1 MHHIVIDPEYQSLIP
16 PLGKQEYQ
24 DLTQG
29 IMRDGCREPLSVME
43 DVDENGNVCYLL
55 LDGHHRYQICESFE
69 LQYKMKIIHGL
80 LSREEIRQ
88 WIIQNQL
95 GRRNLTPEQI
105 SYYRG
110 EQYQLR
116 KIGLPNPTGINQHSE
131 VSGQIVHQPPLPP
144 AISLSEVS
152 GQSVHQP
159 QGKTAEQLASVH
171 GVTERTIRRDAQYAE
186 AVDRL
191 VSFLGPEFRSRLL
204 AHKTGLA
211 RADVIALATLE
222 DRRLHAMA
230 RGKLD
235 LKRCAK
241 TARRE
246 LAEEE
251 AQRQPV
257 QLELSF
263 MDSWRSRLVEAQD
276 AHENG
281 DRDTVSCIL
290 AELLDQ
296 VEKVLKRDEN

>member
-16 PLGKQEYQ
+16 PLGQREYE

-29 IMRDGCREPLSVME
+29 ILRDGCREPLSVME
-43 DVDENGNVCYLL
+43 DVDEKGNVCYLL
-55 LDGHHRYQICESFE
+55 LDGHHRHRICESFE
-69 LQYKMKIIHGL
+69 LPYKMKIIHGL

-105 SYYRG
+105 AYYRG
-110 EQYQLR
+110 EQYKMQRRDDGENL
-116 KIGLPNPTGINQHSE
+116 KKGTPPNSPVAQSEPPENTLENKGLTQAAENGT
-131 VSGQIVHQPPLPP
+131 
-144 AISLSEVS
+144 
-152 GQSVHQP
+152 
-159 QGKTAEQLASVH
+159 TAEQLAAKHNVSPA
-171 GVTERTIRRDAQYAE
+171 TIKRDAQYAE

-191 VSFLGPEFRSRLL
+191 ASFLGPEFRSRLL
-204 AHKTGLA
+204 ARKTGLA
-211 RADVIALATLE
+211 RADVIALAALE
-222 DRRLHAMA
+222 DKRLQAVA
-230 RGKLD
+230 RGRLD

-246 LAEEE
+246 MDEEE
-251 AQRQPV
+251 AMRQPV
-257 QLELSF
+257 QMELSF

-296 VEKVLKRDEN
+296 LEKVLKRDAD